1 MKKDIESCGTL
12 ENYLHQIELGHI
24 QVEPLVIRANVNDCI
39 EIQLTNSLPQ
49 TLENSAFQLKTLTD
63 IVGFHIHLVKF
74 DTIVS
79 DGAANGWNNIAGA
92 RQYETLIERFYANE
106 QLHTVFFHDHLFAN
120 SHQQHGMFGALI
132 IEPKNSYYLN
142 PKNGCPLTHGT
153 KAIICQPG
161 GKKYREFVLF
171 VHDFA
176 LLFDKNN
183 KPINS
188 PEVPGSH
195 DDPGVMGINYRCE
208 PMKERL
214 KIKDD
219 HAHIFSSFVHGDP
232 ATPLLETY
240 PNEEMIIRLVD
251 GAHEEQHSF
260 NITGLAWKKEITNI
274 NSPLVQQQTIGI
286 SEAFNIYI
294 NQKYQ
299 AGDYLYYF
307 SGIDDLWLGLW
318 SIIRVHSVLQKDLIP
333 LYKPIS
339 CQSQHYLEPPIG
351 ANIRHFEIAAI
362 QKEIEYNA
370 YGDHDP
376 DGLIFISYADR
387 HKVKKKSYHPKPLI
401 LRARAGEWIEITLHN
416 LIDPHRPIK
425 QDFYPSVPV
434 EYKHTP

>member
-1 MKKDIESCGTL
+1 ML
-12 ENYLHQIELGHI
+12 
-24 QVEPLVIRANVNDCI
+24 
-39 EIQLTNSLPQ
+39 
-49 TLENSAFQLKTLTD
+49 
-63 IVGFHIHLVKF
+63 
-74 DTIVS
+74 
-79 DGAANGWNNIAGA
+79 
-92 RQYETLIERFYANE
+92 
-106 QLHTVFFHDHLFAN
+106 
-120 SHQQHGMFGALI
+120 GALI

-171 VHDFA
+171 VDDFA

-183 KPINS
+183 KPINP

-219 HAHIFSSFVHGDP
+219 PAHIFSSFVHGDP

-307 SGIDDLWLGLW
+307 SGIDDLWLGLS

-333 LYKPIS
+333 L
-339 CQSQHYLEPPIG
+339 
-351 ANIRHFEIAAI
+351 
-362 QKEIEYNA
+362 
-370 YGDHDP
+370 
-376 DGLIFISYADR
+376 
-387 HKVKKKSYHPKPLI
+387 
-401 LRARAGEWIEITLHN
+401 
-416 LIDPHRPIK
+416 
-425 QDFYPSVPV
+425 
-434 EYKHTP
+434 

>member
-1 MKKDIESCGTL
+1 MKKYIESCGTL

-49 TLENSAFQLKTLTD
+49 TLENSAFQLKILSD

-195 DDPGVMGINYRCE
+195 DDPGVMDINYRCE

-214 KIKDD
+214 KIKDNP
-219 HAHIFSSFVHGDP
+219 AHIFSSFVYGDP

-274 NSPLVQQQTIGI
+274 NSPLV
-286 SEAFNIYI
+286 
-294 NQKYQ
+294 
-299 AGDYLYYF
+299 
-307 SGIDDLWLGLW
+307 
-318 SIIRVHSVLQKDLIP
+318 
-333 LYKPIS
+333 
-339 CQSQHYLEPPIG
+339 
-351 ANIRHFEIAAI
+351 
-362 QKEIEYNA
+362 
-370 YGDHDP
+370 
-376 DGLIFISYADR
+376 
-387 HKVKKKSYHPKPLI
+387 
-401 LRARAGEWIEITLHN
+401 
-416 LIDPHRPIK
+416 
-425 QDFYPSVPV
+425 
-434 EYKHTP
+434 

>member
-1 MKKDIESCGTL
+1 
-12 ENYLHQIELGHI
+12 
-24 QVEPLVIRANVNDCI
+24 
-39 EIQLTNSLPQ
+39 
-49 TLENSAFQLKTLTD
+49 
-63 IVGFHIHLVKF
+63 
-74 DTIVS
+74 
-79 DGAANGWNNIAGA
+79 
-92 RQYETLIERFYANE
+92 
-106 QLHTVFFHDHLFAN
+106 
-120 SHQQHGMFGALI
+120 MFGALI

-171 VHDFA
+171 VDDFA

-183 KPINS
+183 KPINP

-219 HAHIFSSFVHGDP
+219 PAHIFSSFVHGDP